1 MISNYCRE
9 PPCVSVL
16 WDREF
21 PSTHFFHTFSTILI
35 GEYASMKTV
44 GQRNTFVAHI
54 DEGTNVA
61 DGIPCIA
68 CEGKRSA
75 IH

>member
-1 MISNYCRE
+1 
-9 PPCVSVL
+9 
-16 WDREF
+16 
-21 PSTHFFHTFSTILI
+21 
-35 GEYASMKTV
+35 MKTV

-75 IH
+75 IHWWKWRFAFLKHAKGIIDHSKITPLA